1 MIGMAGSCWDRLL
14 WLSSWTPLSSLGPCP
29 DSWPKSRVAFSS
41 LVVFLRSLFLF
52 PLLVLHGLVS
62 IMLPELLS
70 LGLYWFPSFLL
81 AVYWHLLAEKVR
93 EGSEKDPLSNEGM
106 VERRAGC
113 STGLWVLESLI
124 NLEFL
129 ALIKIRCSLCL
140 ECWIPS
146 SGLVH
151 RSILLTCP
159 SGETSGNTVSPQ
171 PSTVQE
177 NFLWCWEMFSITL
190 TVPHTRH

>member
-1 MIGMAGSCWDRLL
+1 MIGMAGSCWDR
-14 WLSSWTPLSSLGPCP
+14 
-29 DSWPKSRVAFSS
+29 VASA
-41 LVVFLRSLFLF
+41 VFLTSFLHLAPVQTVDLSHGSLFLSCSF
-52 PLLVLHGLVS
+52 SPQSISAPLLVLHGLVS

-70 LGLYWFPSFLL
+70 LGLLLISLFSL

-129 ALIKIRCSLCL
+129 ALIKIRHVLVFGML
-140 ECWIPS
+140 IPS
-146 SGLVH
+146 PSGLVH

-159 SGETSGNTVSPQ
+159 SGGDLLGTPCPPTQHCPGELSVM
-171 PSTVQE
+171 
-177 NFLWCWEMFSITL
+177 LEMFSITL